1 MLLCPVP
8 SAVADHG
15 PCAPP
20 SHSPPAGAAGSALD
34 ELGTALV
41 VVEVLGAPW
50 LWLCFRAHLRCT
62 APERDRTELS
72 VALGVPFGESGAHV
86 CVFVCVCKACSAA

>member
-15 PCAPP
+15 LCAP
-20 SHSPPAGAAGSALD
+20 HGAAGSALD
-34 ELGTALV
+34 EPGTSLV
-41 VVEVLGAPW
+41 VVEVLGHTLAV
-50 LWLCFRAHLRCT
+50 LCFRAHLGWA

-72 VALGVPFGESGAHV
+72 VALGVAFGQAGAP
-86 CVFVCVCKACSAA
+86 VCVCMCE